1 MLTLIMVLGLVGPLE
16 ASDLKHDLKHLQKE
30 SLALQQQE
38 LTLAQTYRQLMHQR
52 HGLLDQLT
60 KHNQKTKHSDWQ
72 DLFNSYHQVNVG
84 NAKVQQDLTAYNQ
97 SVSQDNW
104 NTYQNDL
111 NQLTS
116 DQNGYQNQL
125 QSLTPKHDNV
135 QAFQNEVTAVLT
147 ALEANQQ
154 QLDANAQAWAAY
166 RQEVQE
172 LNAEKKAYNTAHG
185 KK

>member
-1 MLTLIMVLGLVGPLE
+1 MNTRPLMLTLIMVLGLVGPLE
-16 ASDLKHDLKHLQKE
+16 ASHLQQQ

-60 KHNQKTKHSDWQ
+60 KLNQKTKHKDWQ

-84 NAKVQQDLTAYNQ
+84 NATVQQDLTAYNL
-97 SVSQDNW
+97 SVSQNDW
-104 NTYQNDL
+104 TTYQNDL

-116 DQNGYQNQL
+116 DQNNYQNKL
-125 QSLTPKHDNV
+125 QSLTPK
-135 QAFQNEVTAVLT
+135 QGEAQTFQNQVTALLT

-154 QLDANAQAWAAY
+154 QLDANAQAWIAYKQQVQQLTAAK
-166 RQEVQE
+166 
-172 LNAEKKAYNTAHG
+172 NAHNHN
-185 KK
+185 